1 MKTFMKLAV
10 FALIVGIML
19 FGFDALA
26 AQAANPPA
34 NASDDIFQ
42 RAFAV
47 TASVFKN
54 VRLIVYIIGGFGL
67 IGLAFM
73 GILGKIQFKWLVAL
87 AVGLAIV
94 AAADLVVSY
103 ATEKTRSQDNTASVQ
118 WTGAFY

>member
-1 MKTFMKLAV
+1 MKTLLKYAT
-10 FALIVGIML
+10 FALVAGIL
-19 FGFDALA
+19 LYGFGAVAD
-26 AQAANPPA
+26 
-34 NASDDIFQ
+34 DDIFQ

-118 WTGAFY
+118 WTGAFD